1 MIIVNT
7 KHTPEVSII
16 IPTYKRPTLLDRAVV
31 SVLKQSYSNYELLII
46 NDDAN
51 SEQELKIFIDNIND
65 SRVKGYNN
73 MRQKGANG
81 ARNTGILLSQGNY
94 ICFLDDDDEWLPR
107 KVELQLKMMQSL
119 DQQIYGGV
127 YCGRVLLERGA
138 WLRSDNLKDGNLQ
151 YEILTQK
158 ISLNA
163 GSTLMMSKEA
173 IDTIGLFDEELVR
186 HQEIEFLLRF
196 FEKYKIGVVA
206 QPLAKIYGH
215 NIPRGEIYVK
225 AKLIYLNKIKKYIDK
240 RKVDDQK
247 YIYAIHFR
255 SLAIVFANEGDG
267 KNAVLYLKKSIFSK
281 VLPAK
286 VYIKPM
292 AYIFRAMLATILQLF
307 TSNK

>member
-127 YCGRVLLERGA
+127 YCGRVLLDRGA
-138 WLRSDNLKDGNLQ
+138 WLSSGNLKDGNLQ

-163 GSTLMMSKEA
+163 GSTLMISKTA
-173 IDTIGLFDEELVR
+173 LDDVGLFDEELVR
-186 HQEIEFLLRF
+186 HQELEFLLRF
-196 FEKYKIGVVA
+196 FEKYKIGVVT
-206 QPLAKIYGH
+206 QELAKIYGH
-215 NIPRGEIYVK
+215 NIPSGRKYEK
-225 AKLIYLNKIKKYIDK
+225 AKLIYLKKIDKFINKQKLSDQKHIFAIHYRTLANIFAKERDIKKAIFYINK
-240 RKVDDQK
+240 SISSRLLYPKEYV
-247 YIYAIHFR
+247 
-255 SLAIVFANEGDG
+255 VFF
-267 KNAVLYLKKSIFSK
+267 LYL
-281 VLPAK
+281 
-286 VYIKPM
+286 IK
-292 AYIFRAMLATILQLF
+292 IIF
-307 TSNK
+307 TS